1 MKWLKMEEEIS
12 DEEYFEDLFTQIK
25 LTMNLD
31 KFILTYYI

>member
-1 MKWLKMEEEIS
+1 MEEEIS